1 MAKENIYEF
10 TVNTFEKKQVETK
23 RKNKEGEEE
32 TVTTEKKVKVPKKI
46 AVQKPTRRIAEEAEL
61 FYSIKLSK
69 AIKMGIVTKAM
80 LVKKYADSGG
90 ALSEEESKDLL
101 KGMKELYDLE
111 EEYKFLNATKKEEE
125 KEKINEVMERIQV
138 LRRDLVNLETSLQSV
153 YQHTADAKA
162 ERETLAW
169 YVINLSKII
178 DENGKAKSYFNGID
192 YDEQLE
198 DFYDKF
204 ESENKAE
211 RETAEKLTKIVNF
224 WFYSQSSTK
233 KDIDAFLKQ
242 DAN

>member
-1 MAKENIYEF
+1 
-10 TVNTFEKKQVETK
+10 
-23 RKNKEGEEE
+23 
-32 TVTTEKKVKVPKKI
+32 
-46 AVQKPTRRIAEEAEL
+46 
-61 FYSIKLSK
+61 
-69 AIKMGIVTKAM
+69 
-80 LVKKYADSGG
+80 
-90 ALSEEESKDLL
+90 
-101 KGMKELYDLE
+101 MKELYDLE